1 MLKKDLKIFVLVALT
16 FPRDFICY
24 LIMSLS
30 SIKSF
35 SFLEVIYS
43 FHFWRILVCFVLKH
57 FNPVK
62 LVRASSLTLSCVK
75 EEIVVIV
82 FLIIWTYFFIFVDFS
97 FSHFKL
103 QPFSVISCILE
114 CWTINWWSIL
124 SFSYKYHLYKFL
136 ELSKIWQIPD
146 EDWRV

>member
-35 SFLEVIYS
+35 SF

-62 LVRASSLTLSCVK
+62 LVRASSLTLSCVE

-82 FLIIWTYFFIFVDFS
+82 FLIIWTYFLISVDFS

-114 CWTINWWSIL
+114 CWTFNWGSIL
-124 SFSYKYHLYKFL
+124 SFSYKCHLYKFL

-146 EDWRV
+146 EDWKV